1 MAKSFVSVFK
11 LDGVP
16 ILPPVMNDD
25 VRAMVAIYRQKA
37 IEIEKRLRERKQD
50 STESVAEKC
59 IESWKQSSDP
69 VVEASKMTQ
78 TFPAI
83 EAAAD
88 SENRS
93 SIEKSFSLETTSAS
107 SKNTTIEYEELPDSS
122 VSLQRELSRTLTPA
136 KQTSV
141 CHVHSPVG
149 ITSAAPH
156 HVPKESISKEMA
168 HEAVESQMA
177 KMGTLLPTMTSKTDL
192 PSWQTSTRTVTPTSD
207 ESLPW
212 LPLVRSNTYNL
223 EKPTIDLQSL
233 PPPNHSTPVDP
244 NKNIS
249 GISLTR
255 SVSQPAPPKPKA
267 HIGNET
273 VNMRKKETALALN
286 NNLTSDKQK
295 ATVPSSCGKVRSK
308 RISSARTVS
317 NCSADS
323 ANDRSFES
331 VANVLTS
338 HEQRMVEL
346 LRRQEEERL
355 LLEKS
360 FRAKTQEL
368 VALCAKSLT
377 TEVPD
382 SNVPLAKTPE
392 FDPASSVSQ
401 LSLCDVSYDSCTD
414 TDDAAYQTCHANGT
428 SEENVADIE
437 NILNNSLAKPF
448 SDRAFVGAKANPCD
462 VNRTKDVNGNEQIA
476 LLPQRMYQLQQ
487 HRAATIINAHVR
499 GFLTRRLL
507 QTEEVQT
514 IKQTIIDILCFIM
527 QSRSRGPSATDGSVR
542 RSAGKHITF
551 CLDRLH
557 DIFVN
562 YSPAQRIQMIR
573 RDRYLKN
580 KTVGPK

>member
-16 ILPPVMNDD
+16 ILPPMMNDD

-37 IEIEKRLRERKQD
+37 IEIEKRLRERKQV
-50 STESVAEKC
+50 TEENVAQTRM
-59 IESWKQSSDP
+59 ESWKQSTDP
-69 VVEASKMTQ
+69 VVEATTMAQKL
-78 TFPAI
+78 PAI
-83 EAAAD
+83 EDAVD
-88 SENRS
+88 SQDRS
-93 SIEKSFSLETTSAS
+93 LTEQSRSLETTSAS

-122 VSLQRELSRTLTPA
+122 VSLQRELSRTLTPV
-136 KQTSV
+136 KQVSD
-141 CHVHSPVG
+141 CHVHSSVS
-149 ITSAAPH
+149 ITSPAPH
-156 HVPKESISKEMA
+156 PFPKESSSKA
-168 HEAVESQMA
+168 IVHEVTDSQMV
-177 KMGTLLPTMTSKTDL
+177 KSGTLLLTTTSKTDL

-233 PPPNHSTPVDP
+233 LPPKHSTPVDP
-244 NKNIS
+244 NRNVS
-249 GISLTR
+249 GKSLTR

-267 HIGNET
+267 HIGNGT
-273 VNMRKKETALALN
+273 VNLGKKETALGLHD
-286 NNLTSDKQK
+286 NLTPVKQK
-295 ATVPSSCGKVRSK
+295 ATGPSSGGKLRSK
-308 RISSARTVS
+308 RTSSSRTVS
-317 NCSADS
+317 NCSVDS

-377 TEVPD
+377 TEGPV
-382 SNVPLAKTPE
+382 SNVPVAKTPE

-448 SDRAFVGAKANPCD
+448 NDRAFVTAKANPCD
-462 VNRTKDVNGNEQIA
+462 LNRTKDVNGNEQIA
-476 LLPQRMYQLQQ
+476 MLPQRMHQLQQ
-487 HRAATIINAHVR
+487 HRAATIINAYVR
-499 GFLTRRLL
+499 GYLTRRLL

-527 QSRSRGPSATDGSVR
+527 QSRSRKPSATDASVR

-580 KTVGPK
+580 KSVGPK